1 MKKLHFLLFVFPITY
16 KIANTGKKMKEN
28 SGMEGRMQ

>member
-1 MKKLHFLLFVFPITY
+1 MKKLHFFTVCFPITY
-16 KIANTGKKMKEN
+16 KIANIGEKMKEN